1 MGVQVRHP
9 KPGAEENGRCNGLR
23 RHEAPIA
30 PTAKESGGRTEVSN
44 INEAIRELVQHAYEK
59 APAIRLLLNEAGVL
73 PSDIGC
79 ADDLAKIPVLRK
91 DSLVEM
97 HQANPPF
104 GGFLTIDPDDLPRI
118 YISPGPI
125 YDPQPPADP
134 ESMLAPFRTI
144 GIGRG
149 DRVLNTFMYHLTPA
163 GILMDEAL
171 RACGAT
177 VIPTGPGN
185 TELQIMMM
193 MALGASGFV
202 GQPSYLMTLLDKAA
216 EMGMGAGTV
225 PLKKALFSAE
235 PYTPTQRERFAGE
248 YGMKTTSAYG
258 TADLGFIGYTLDGV
272 QGFRIMPSI
281 YLQVCDPETGA
292 PLEAGETGEIVA
304 TTLNKSYPLIRFGTG
319 DLGALAAKPAP
330 PCEGQQLL
338 GLFGRSGD
346 AIKVRGMFLHPN
358 QLQSAAMQFPEIKEL
373 QAVVTRIKNRDVVTV
388 NVELNEG
395 ADETGLADKLS
406 ALAQQAVRLRIDTVN
421 FVEAGVIKPGARK
434 IVDEREWD

>member
-1 MGVQVRHP
+1 M
-9 KPGAEENGRCNGLR
+9 AELD
-23 RHEAPIA
+23 A
-30 PTAKESGGRTEVSN
+30 S
-44 INEAIRELVQHAYEK
+44 IRDLVQHAYDR
-59 APAIRLLLNEAGVL
+59 APAIRSLLDAAGL
-73 PSDIGC
+73 APQDIQG
-79 ADDLAKIPVLRK
+79 ADDLAKIPVLSK

-104 GGFLTIDPDDLPRI
+104 GGFLTIDPYDLPRI

-125 YDPQPPADP
+125 YDPQPPPEDP
-134 ESMLAPFRTI
+134 ESMLAPFNYI
-144 GIGRG
+144 GMGRG

-163 GILMDEAL
+163 GILLDEAI

-193 MALGASGFV
+193 MALGATGFV

-216 EMGMGAGTV
+216 EMGMGAGAV

-235 PYTPTQRERFAGE
+235 PYTPGQRERFEGE
-248 YGMKTTSAYG
+248 YGMVTTSAYG
-258 TADLGFIGYTLDGV
+258 TADLGFVGYTRAGV
-272 QGFRIMPSI
+272 SGFCIMPTVH
-281 YLQVCDPETGA
+281 LQVCDPETGA
-292 PLEAGETGEIVA
+292 PLPAGETGEIVA

-319 DLGALAAKPAP
+319 DLGALAPQP
-330 PCEGQQLL
+330 QCDGQQLL

-358 QLQSAAMQFPEIKEL
+358 QLSGAAAHFPEIKAM
-373 QAVVTRIKNRDVVTV
+373 QARITRPENRDVVTV

-395 ADETGLADKLS
+395 ADGDGLAEKLS
-406 ALAQQAVRLRIDTVN
+406 ALAQQAARLRIDAVN
-421 FVEAGVIKPGARK
+421 IVEPGVIDPTARK